1 MGREL
6 YVRHLSVKGTEEE
19 VVKLFSL
26 CGRVT
31 SVHFE
36 ERESGK
42 GGRETR
48 SCFVRMGSDAE
59 AAEARVTLDGALF
72 HGRRIFVD
80 FARSQKQLSGG
91 KRPLRGAKR
100 QRG

>member
-36 ERESGK
+36 ERE
-42 GGRETR
+42 GGGGGTR
-48 SCFVRMGSDAE
+48 SCFVRMATDRE
-59 AAEARVTLDGALF
+59 AADARETLDGALV

-80 FARSQKQLSGG
+80 FARPQKHPSGG
-91 KRPLRGAKR
+91 GKHPPRGGRRPRG
-100 QRG
+100 